1 MRLVPL
7 LLLLAVPPLAQK
19 KWTPIGTTSSGN
31 KVYVDAKSVKRTG
44 SRVEATVRVVFTE
57 PVKTPSGTWMSTRTH
72 ATFDC
77 ATKKLA
83 AKENTVYGDARETK
97 IVEHKVNKIPGYGPA
112 LAGSLG
118 DVALTYLCTTK

>member
-1 MRLVPL
+1 MRLLPL
-7 LLLLAVPPLAQK
+7 LLLLASPTFAQK
-19 KWTPIGTTSSGN
+19 KWTAIGTTASGN

-44 SRVEATVRVVFTE
+44 SLVEATVRVVFTE

-77 ATKKLA
+77 AKKKLA
-83 AKENTVYGDARETK
+83 AKENIVYGDARESK
-97 IVEHKVNKIPGYGPA
+97 VIERKVNKIPGYGPA

-118 DVALTYLCTTK
+118 DVALSYLCSGK